1 VLDEGE
7 KVYNACV
14 ACHEQYMPTVQL

>member
-7 KVYNACV
+7 KVYNLCTE
-14 ACHEQYMPTVQL
+14 CHQIFYPSLQL